1 MAVIRQA
8 HNEKTNF
15 RKMQIIFSESTTTQQ
30 VFPHNSKQEKQ
41 LINLSQNDPQKIPL
55 NFNDTSKIIQLSRV
69 EVPKLISSEQRYF
82 RVLRFLNA
90 DSENMKNISTDQL
103 CLRADQL
110 RFSLNQRCSELKNS
124 ALFQRESAQFLLAM
138 KHWAFSAYLRWI
150 TSHIITC
157 RWEYKFVIT

>member
-90 DSENMKNISTDQL
+90 DSENMKNISSD
-103 CLRADQL
+103 
-110 RFSLNQRCSELKNS
+110 
-124 ALFQRESAQFLLAM
+124 FL
-138 KHWAFSAYLRWI
+138 
-150 TSHIITC
+150 
-157 RWEYKFVIT
+157 